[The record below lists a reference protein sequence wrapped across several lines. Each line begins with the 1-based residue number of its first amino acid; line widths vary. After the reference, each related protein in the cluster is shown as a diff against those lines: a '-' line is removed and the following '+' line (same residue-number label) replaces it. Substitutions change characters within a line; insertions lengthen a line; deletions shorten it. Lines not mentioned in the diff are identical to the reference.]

1 MTVRRVVAASI
12 AGGLAAGAGLLLGGT
27 GASATTPPTP
37 VGLLATGMTS
47 TACPLPLNG
56 ALALSPGTAVKFTKD
71 PLLGALGAESLTIK
85 PAPDSTDPKSVK
97 TIPDLGAGQTIGFA
111 KAATY
116 QLSWTTSSLVA
127 STTQKG
133 TLTISASAQRCV
145 VAVQVPTPSVSV
157 PGVPPAVTNPI
168 NGVVGGV
175 VGGVNSAVAP
185 VNGALGPVL
194 GSVNQGVG
202 GVTGGTPGTS
212 GGTGSTPGSA
222 LNYKPTG
229 LTVADRTVPKG
240 YGSGSGLGG
249 NYVGSGLSGSGLNG
263 SRTAAA
269 APFKVGGGPAAPAS
283 SGKARP
289 GQSSVDLASN
299 SEHSAITGIPA
310 LLVLLAVIALSMV
323 TAFYARTFL
332 LHRPTRT

>member
-1 MTVRRVVAASI
+1 MKVRRVVAASI
-12 AGGLAAGAGLLLGGT
+12 AGALAAGAGLLLGGT

-37 VGLLATGMTS
+37 VGLLLTGMTS

-71 PLLGALGAESLTIK
+71 PLLGLLGSESLTIK
-85 PAPDSTDPKSVK
+85 PAPDSTDPKTVK
-97 TIPDLGAGQTIGFA
+97 TITDLGTGQTIAFT
-111 KAATY
+111 KAAKY
-116 QLSWTTSSLVA
+116 QLSWTNSSLVA
-127 STTQKG
+127 TTTQKG
-133 TLTISASAQRCV
+133 TLTISTSAQKCV

-157 PGVPPAVTNPI
+157 PGVPPAVTSPI
-168 NGVVGGV
+168 NGVIGGV

-202 GVTGGTPGTS
+202 GVTGGTSSGTG
-212 GGTGSTPGSA
+212 GGTGSASGPS
-222 LNYKPTG
+222 LNYKPSG

-249 NYVGSGLSGSGLNG
+249 NYIGSGLSGS
-263 SRTAAA
+263 RTVPAI
-269 APFKVGGGPAAPAS
+269 PFKVGGSSAAPAS

-310 LLVLLAVIALSMV
+310 LLVLLAVIALSTV

-332 LHRPTRT
+332 LHRPTRS